1 MDIPSHHNLPGTS
14 HDLFLQQSHCSFPE
28 KEEKPSKMDHRVQMH
43 MPGTDKPME
52 NFCFDL
58 LIDWLINM
66 SLGTEMQV
74 CCTCSSKLQ
83 GTVPSGLFWS
93 SQKKKIVGSCISIHS
108 FPTHHKR
115 LQTHNFQIFTP
126 FFLAKLS
133 YCTRET
139 KADEKMRAKTFTGG
153 HYRCRQTNPLQHLQR
168 WATLGWLILSA
179 DENHPQPEKVFTERQ

>member
-28 KEEKPSKMDHRVQMH
+28 KEEKPSKMDHHVQMH

-93 SQKKKIVGSCISIHS
+93 SQKKKNSWLLHIYTQLSYTPQKAPNSQFPNLYPIFPRQIKLLYKRNQSRWENESQNIHRRTL
-108 FPTHHKR
+108 P
-115 LQTHNFQIFTP
+115 LQTN
-126 FFLAKLS
+126 
-133 YCTRET
+133 
-139 KADEKMRAKTFTGG
+139 
-153 HYRCRQTNPLQHLQR
+153 
-168 WATLGWLILSA
+168 
-179 DENHPQPEKVFTERQ
+179 

>member
-1 MDIPSHHNLPGTS
+1 
-14 HDLFLQQSHCSFPE
+14 
-28 KEEKPSKMDHRVQMH
+28 

-93 SQKKKIVGSCISIHS
+93 SQKKKNSWLLHIYTQLSYTPQKAPNSQ
-108 FPTHHKR
+108 FPN
-115 LQTHNFQIFTP
+115 LYPI
-126 FFLAKLS
+126 FLAKLS

-168 WATLGWLILSA
+168 WAKLGWLILSA
-179 DENHPQPEKVFTERQ
+179 DENHPQPEKVFIERQ